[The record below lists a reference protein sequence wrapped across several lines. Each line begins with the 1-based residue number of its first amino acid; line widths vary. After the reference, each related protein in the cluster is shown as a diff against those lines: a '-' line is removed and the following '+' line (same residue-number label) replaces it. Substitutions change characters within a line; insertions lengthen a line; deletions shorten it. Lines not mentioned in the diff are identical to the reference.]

1 MSDSATVTMPLQ
13 WLAACV
19 ASSQNVTLCH
29 LWCIGLTKQSHSTI
43 ATAVAVH
50 STPITR
56 NTTVAATIVVT
67 VAKLE
72 GHVYMAVTVILQ
84 RIMYMGE
91 VWFLGLGG
99 GAPAEIE
106 FGTF

>member
-1 MSDSATVTMPLQ
+1 
-13 WLAACV
+13 
-19 ASSQNVTLCH
+19 
-29 LWCIGLTKQSHSTI
+29 
-43 ATAVAVH
+43 VAVH

>member
-1 MSDSATVTMPLQ
+1 
-13 WLAACV
+13 
-19 ASSQNVTLCH
+19 
-29 LWCIGLTKQSHSTI
+29 
-43 ATAVAVH
+43 VAVH
-50 STPITR
+50 STPITH
-56 NTTVAATIVVT
+56 NTTVAVAATTVVT